1 MMLNYN
7 HLYYF
12 YVTAKFVS
20 VSQAAEFLHISQPSL
35 SSQIKSF
42 ERSIDRKLFE
52 KKGRKIVLTAE
63 GEKAFV
69 YAKKIFEIASDFAE
83 ALKTTGDKQSLRLRI
98 GISEQLERHFI
109 ADVIS
114 PLVKEKR
121 QDIEKA
127 FFISS
132 APTDQLLT
140 QLRNEEID
148 LLLTNK
154 HVYAEDVKELAT
166 ASIPV
171 NLLISTELLTELKM
185 RTSRTTSAVDFLNAS
200 PWGLVMPSTKLKLR
214 HETDQLF
221 QELKIRKRIV
231 LESDIISV
239 VVRAVLDG
247 AGAAF
252 IPTAYMI
259 EELKLGLIT
268 AIGPKTGYWKHNLY
282 VFGRK
287 DALLDESVKN
297 VVRSIRTI
305 ERRAQAR

>member
-63 GEKAFV
+63 GEKAYI
-69 YAKKIFEIASDFAE
+69 YAKKIFEVAADFTE
-83 ALKTTGDKQSLRLRI
+83 ALRTSSDKQSMRLRI

-127 FFISS
+127 FYISS
-132 APTDQLLT
+132 APTERLLN

-166 ASIPV
+166 AAIPV
-171 NLLISTELLTELKM
+171 NLLISTELLKDLKI
-185 RTSRTTSAVDFLNAS
+185 RISRNTSAVDFLNAS
-200 PWGLVMPSTKLKLR
+200 PWGLVMPSTRLKLR

-252 IPTAYMI
+252 IPTAYLI
-259 EELKLGLIT
+259 EELRQGLIT
-268 AIGPKTGYWKHNLY
+268 AIGPKVGYWQHNLY

-287 DALLDESVKN
+287 DALHDESVKN

-305 ERRAQAR
+305 ERKAQAR